1 VDKYEVQVR
10 YIRFNTAAVLSGLLL
25 ASQPA
30 SAITGLADDKSSA
43 LQVLPDNHYRW
54 KLQTADDEDWFLWKN
69 KTADDH
75 NLSTSFPSP
84 SGKNYDLEVQ

>member
-1 VDKYEVQVR
+1 MKFKFVTYVS
-10 YIRFNTAAVLSGLLL
+10 TAAVLSGLLL

-30 SAITGLADDKSSA
+30 SAITGLTDDKSSA

-75 NLSTSFPSP
+75 NPSTSFT
-84 SGKNYDLEVQ
+84 LQAERTTIL